1 MPFSEYRASFDPKTL
16 EILQAA
22 FNSAWQELLT
32 TGVVLV
38 SDATRESIRATLV
51 KRIVAAAQQGE
62 RDPTALKLAA
72 LRGEPVNPPTPT
84 Q

>member
-1 MPFSEYRASFDPKTL
+1 VPYSEYRASFDPKTL
-16 EILQAA
+16 EILQSA
-22 FNSAWQELLT
+22 FDSASQELLA

-38 SDATRESIRATLV
+38 SDATRESVRATLA

-62 RDPTALKLAA
+62 RDPAALTLAA
-72 LRGEPVNPPTPT
+72 LRGEPVKPPTPT